1 MEGARETVELVARSA
16 YGRLVAFLSSRTRD
30 VAAAEDALSEAL
42 LEALTTWPRDGLPD
56 KPEAWL
62 LTAARHRLLDE
73 QRRARTWERHE
84 AELRT
89 LIEDAAAPEIADGF
103 PDERLKLFF
112 VCAHPAIE
120 AGVHAPLMLQAVL
133 GLDAARIATVFLVTP
148 AAMSQRLVR
157 AKTKIREA
165 AIPFEVPGDH
175 ELPQRLD
182 SVLEAIYAAYGVGW
196 DGVLGADPS
205 DRELAQEAVWLA
217 RVLAQRLPDEPEV
230 RGLLALLQF
239 SESRRPARRTAGGEY
254 VPLSR
259 QDPALWSEDAIRAAE
274 AELASAARLGRHRGR
289 FQLEAAIQSVH
300 ADRRRTGRTDW
311 EAVAL
316 FYEHLVRLAPALGAR
331 IAHAVAVSE
340 VRGPA
345 AGLAL
350 LDDIG
355 PASVA
360 SHQPY
365 WATRA
370 HLLKRAGRKDE
381 AVQAFDVAIA
391 LSREEAVRRFLQHS
405 RDQA

>member
-1 MEGARETVELVARSA
+1 
-16 YGRLVAFLSSRTRD
+16 
-30 VAAAEDALSEAL
+30 
-42 LEALTTWPRDGLPD
+42 
-56 KPEAWL
+56 
-62 LTAARHRLLDE
+62 LLDE

-340 VRGPA
+340 LRGPA

-355 PASVA
+355 PSSVA

>member
-340 VRGPA
+340 LRGPA

-355 PASVA
+355 PSSVA